1 MFSEMRGVGFH
12 KSLLLMLF
20 TPYQYIPFD
29 LLFTSSVHSDVGGGV
44 HAQQL
49 LLVPSHL
56 STCYMCYTYM
66 LYMYVIYVTYTH
78 VTPNCFQQTSNF
90 LQFQMR

>member
-1 MFSEMRGVGFH
+1 
-12 KSLLLMLF
+12 MLF

-56 STCYMCYTYM
+56 STWHISDNLILT
-66 LYMYVIYVTYTH
+66 LYEV
-78 VTPNCFQQTSNF
+78 F
-90 LQFQMR
+90 

>member
-1 MFSEMRGVGFH
+1 MIVVDVI
-12 KSLLLMLF
+12 L
-20 TPYQYIPFD
+20 TPYQYILFD

-56 STCYMCYTYM
+56 STWHICYICLT
-66 LYMYVIYVTYTH
+66 
-78 VTPNCFQQTSNF
+78 TSYGTKP
-90 LQFQMR
+90 LVHLAYI